1 MDRYRI
7 IEVKQSVFADNDAAA
22 ERLRGELDAQGRALL
37 PQQLRDFAGL
47 VKNVAVVGCDDH
59 AELWDSEA
67 WAPVH
72 EGETTPEYIAAMM
85 KELNF

>member
-1 MDRYRI
+1 MWTAKRCARF
-7 IEVKQSVFADNDAAA
+7 SPAPRSASWT
-22 ERLRGELDAQGRALL
+22 RRAGLL